1 MRVFKLL
8 VLFHGASSPQAR
20 SQRQTDLVPPLPV
33 HYLCIPHDQYSA
45 RFHLKTFRE
54 AVRKNEFAVAAEIY
68 LRAETDAAAIREQ
81 ADVLRNHVDAILLT
95 DNQYGQLHMST
106 IAAASIL
113 LDCGVDPIVQLT
125 SRNRNR
131 IALISD
137 LLGAGALGV
146 TSLLLV
152 AGEKAPNDL
161 NPRPKPVLDLS
172 ATDLIRT
179 ASTIKADENLR
190 SNPDFLVGGVVTPV
204 LPGPHWKPKKM
215 LEKIDAGAQFLQTH
229 TCMDIELLRRYLKH
243 LVANKLIQRTS
254 IIVSLAVL
262 ASADDAD
269 WLRANRP
276 NVMLPDS
283 IVERLRAASDPDA
296 EGIQICV
303 EIIHALQKIPGV
315 DGVSIVASRDLAA
328 IPRVVEAAGLA

>member
-1 MRVFKLL
+1 M
-8 VLFHGASSPQAR
+8 
-20 SQRQTDLVPPLPV
+20 
-33 HYLCIPHDQYSA
+33 
-45 RFHLKTFRE
+45 KTFQD
-54 AVRKNEFAVAAEIY
+54 AVRKSDFAVSAEIY
-68 LRAETDAAAIREQ
+68 LRAETDAASIREQ
-81 ADVLRNHVDAILLT
+81 AQVLKDYVDGILLT

-152 AGEKAPNDL
+152 AGERAPKDFH
-161 NPRPKPVLDLS
+161 PRPKPVLDLS

-179 ASTIKADENLR
+179 AATVRIDEKLR
-190 SNPDFLVGGVVTPV
+190 TNPDFFIGGVVTPV
-204 LPGPHWKPKKM
+204 APGPHWKPKKL
-215 LEKIDAGAQFLQTH
+215 LEKIEAGAQFVQTH

-243 LVANKLIQRTS
+243 LVREKLIQRTS
-254 IIVSLAVL
+254 VIVSLAVL
-262 ASADDAD
+262 ASADDAR
-269 WLRANRP
+269 WLRDNRP
-276 NVMLPDS
+276 NVMLPDGV
-283 IVERLRAASDPDA
+283 VERLENADDPEV

-303 EIIHALQKIPGV
+303 EIIEALQKIPGV
-315 DGVSIVASRDLAA
+315 DGVSIMAARDLAV
-328 IPRVVEAAGLA
+328 IPKVIRAAGLSS